1 MSQRTHHLEKEIA
14 IELSFKVTLK
24 SFSNH
29 NGFSEKQI
37 ENAIEEFKEKIQKEL
52 EYKVNGEYYQQEF
65 LQSVDFVSY
74 EADSQNSL

>member
-1 MSQRTHHLEKEIA
+1 MSQRTHHLEKEIT
-14 IELSFKVTLK
+14 IDLSFKVTLK

-52 EYKVNGEYYQQEF
+52 EHKVNGEYCQQEF

-74 EADSQNSL
+74 EADSQNGL

>member
-1 MSQRTHHLEKEIA
+1 MSQRTKNIDKEIT
-14 IELSFKVTLK
+14 IDLSFKVILK

-29 NGFSEKQI
+29 DGFSEKQI

-52 EYKVNGEYYQQEF
+52 EYKINGEYYQQEF

-74 EADSQNSL
+74 EADSQNGL